1 MKNITFLIGAG
12 ADSYYK
18 LPLGKQFKKDTILGK
33 NTALLFNKI
42 NEHNIYKMDDRKS
55 LAWNSHSI
63 LYQSIVENG
72 FTKNEKVTDKF
83 YFNDEDYKKV
93 EAYIN
98 YKKYDNVPNENKKEI
113 TKDFQDIYYNQF
125 YKPIKDNKLTN
136 HNIELFLEKSSFFS
150 YVDSLFNYLRY
161 SDKYAKEKIKVLRL
175 YFSSFLSVCEPLGV
189 TKEFIDS
196 LTDND
201 IMNNRIKLLKCIEN
215 GINNLINSNNNNGKD
230 NNNYYKIINKYIN
243 KFHIQIINT
252 NYTEIAEKVTKVKDI
267 SYIHGKLELFE
278 NIKTKEI
285 KRINEFNKE
294 DVIFP
299 YIMIQSGVKPIFS
312 DVQIEEWHKAISALD
327 VADYVVIIGYG
338 INTDDEHILN
348 ILRKKCKDKVTIFM
362 IYSDND
368 KYENERDRIEQVFE
382 NTIKHMYFFKSS
394 ELDNVL
400 KQINE
405 NKKLVSTIQKNSY
418 FIK

>member
-1 MKNITFLIGAG
+1 MKNITCLIGAG
-12 ADSYYK
+12 ADSCYK
-18 LPLGKQFKKDTILGK
+18 LPLGKQFKKDTIIGP

-42 NEHNIYKMDDRKS
+42 NEHNIYKMNDRKS
-55 LAWNSHSI
+55 LTWNSHSI

-72 FTKNEKVTDKF
+72 FTNKVEVNDMF

-98 YKKYDNVPNENKKEI
+98 YKNNGNIPNESKKEI
-113 TKDFQDIYYNQF
+113 TNNFQDIYYNQF
-125 YKPIKDNKLTN
+125 YTPIKNDNMTN
-136 HNIELFLEKSSFFS
+136 QNIELFLEKSSFFS

-161 SDKYAKEKIKVLRL
+161 SDKYAKEKIKVIRL
-175 YFSSFLSVCEPLGV
+175 YFSAFLSVCESLGV
-189 TKEFIDS
+189 TKEFIDT

-201 IMNNRIKLLKCIEN
+201 IMNNRIKLLECINN
-215 GINNLINSNNNNGKD
+215 GIDNLITKNNETTYYSII
-230 NNNYYKIINKYIN
+230 NNYTD
-243 KFHIQIINT
+243 KFSIQIINT

-285 KRINEFNKE
+285 KKINEFDKE

-368 KYENERDRIEQVFE
+368 KYEDERDRIEQVFE
-382 NTIKHMYFFKSS
+382 NTIKHMYFFKTS

-418 FIK
+418 FSK